1 MSETAVIAGSGAERL
16 FQDIAG
22 KRVIDT
28 PYGPLRTYVSDDF
41 DPRVTIIL
49 RHELGHQLL
58 PHLVNYRASISGLSN
73 LGVERIIAL
82 GATGSLRSSLRPG
95 DLVLPDQFL
104 DFTKSRPTTF
114 IETSGAEVAHVDV
127 SNPFC
132 DDLRRITIAAASD
145 LEIPIHPRA
154 TYACTEG
161 PRYETAAEIRMF
173 KMLGGD
179 LVGMTMVPEVVLA
192 REKEICYLHVS
203 VVTNMAAGTRS
214 EKISHG
220 DVERVIANNTISVRK
235 LIKRV
240 IGNERITERKC
251 SCRKAE

>member
-16 FQDIAG
+16 FQDM
-22 KRVIDT
+22 VESNLVNT
-28 PYGPLRTYVSDDF
+28 SYGPVRTYTSDDF
-41 DPRVTIIL
+41 DPEVTIIL
-49 RHELGHQLL
+49 RHGLGHGLL
-58 PHLVNYRASISGLSN
+58 PHMVNYRANIAGLVS
-73 LGVERIIAL
+73 LGVERVIAL

-114 IETSGAEVAHVDV
+114 IETSGAEAAHVDV
-127 SNPFC
+127 SSPFC
-132 DDLRRITIAAASD
+132 EDLRRITMSAAND

-154 TYACTEG
+154 TYVCTEG

-179 LVGMTMVPEVVLA
+179 LVGMTMIPEVVLA
-192 REKEICYLHVS
+192 REKELCYLHVS

-214 EKISHG
+214 EKISHL

-240 IGNERITERKC
+240 IENERITERKC
-251 SCRKAE
+251 SCRKTE